1 MAELL
6 RIMVDAD
13 RKALSAPKKLHGTL
27 QLACSGVYVSRT
39 PHDAVLW
46 LPELRLQDAAPCLA
60 LVLSAYRVWPTA
72 GDADARAECS
82 TLATEAQEIAW
93 DQLHT
98 GEWRSVP
105 AVWRLLYACAARL
118 HAACAWPVDGI
129 PVGAGARREVVRQL
143 DMAIMFEGPHR
154 AQPTHAVID
163 AIHRAYG
170 AEITASCGSEGGGRK
185 RRRPSDVE
193 PSSAAVS
200 SAPVAH
206 QTVTADEGKTSHARC
221 GDTEDGARPG
231 KIPRHVP
238 VPRGGLCTPIPK
250 LELPGLTQ
258 FRTELMERGYVVA
271 HEEQRAL
278 RHTCVRV
285 CVCVCVCVCACVGC
299 LLSSQAP
306 CRIGQ
311 RWALVMALAPGTTCA
326 T

>member
-60 LVLSAYRVWPTA
+60 LVLSAHRVWPTA
-72 GDADARAECS
+72 GDADARAGCA

-118 HAACAWPVDGI
+118 HAACAWPVDAGI

-206 QTVTADEGKTSHARC
+206 QTVAADEGETSHARC

-271 HEEQRAL
+271 HENNE
-278 RHTCVRV
+278 HSVTGVCVCM
-285 CVCVCVCVCACVGC
+285 CVCVCVCV
-299 LLSSQAP
+299 
-306 CRIGQ
+306 
-311 RWALVMALAPGTTCA
+311 
-326 T
+326 

>member
-1 MAELL
+1 M
-6 RIMVDAD
+6 
-13 RKALSAPKKLHGTL
+13 
-27 QLACSGVYVSRT
+27 
-39 PHDAVLW
+39 
-46 LPELRLQDAAPCLA
+46 
-60 LVLSAYRVWPTA
+60 LSAYRVWPTA

-170 AEITASCGSEGGGRK
+170 AEITADCGSEGGGRK

-206 QTVTADEGKTSHARC
+206 QTVAADEGETSHARC

-238 VPRGGLCTPIPK
+238 VPRIGLCTPIPK

-311 RWALVMALAPGTTCA
+311 RWALVMALVPGTTCA